1 MAPAQL
7 PHSGPDYSTFGRSG
21 QTGRSARADMLC
33 GAALWALRTPCIVK
47 SRISGKDA
55 DTRHQ
60 FWEPALSHGCPQ
72 VAPAVTHWSQ
82 QGPFGDPAGFH
93 HRVKAFFQPLDSTI

>member
-1 MAPAQL
+1 LAVV
-7 PHSGPDYSTFGRSG
+7 SD
-21 QTGRSARADMLC
+21 RAV
-33 GAALWALRTPCIVK
+33 ALGDEISIVMC
-47 SRISGKDA
+47 DA
-55 DTRHQ
+55 RHQ